1 MIITLIKVYCTW
13 QYCSPEEG
21 NMEMY
26 TDTDKPIQKGLMF
39 ELFTAMSL
47 S

>member
-1 MIITLIKVYCTW
+1 MIITLIKVYYTW
-13 QYCSPEEG
+13 RYCSSEEE

-26 TDTDKPIQKGLMF
+26 TDKPIQKGLMF
-39 ELFTAMSL
+39 ELSTAMSL